1 MRHILTLRRRIQILL
16 RRPDVARQPI
26 IFDFT
31 KGQVYRTSDLL
42 SRISGLAETLRDAAT
57 NATKPR
63 VVKTVEGIPPNVVT
77 QPKK

>member
-1 MRHILTLRRRIQILL
+1 MAHILPFRRRVQILL
-16 RRPDVARQPI
+16 RRRNVARRPI

-31 KGQVYRTSDLL
+31 KGQVYRTSDRL
-42 SRISGLAETLRDAAT
+42 SRISDLAETLKDAAS

-63 VVKTVEGIPPNVVT
+63 VVKTVEGIPPQVIT

>member
-1 MRHILTLRRRIQILL
+1 
-16 RRPDVARQPI
+16 VARQPI

-31 KGQVYRTSDLL
+31 KGQVFRAGERS
-42 SRISGLAETLRDAAT
+42 SRISDLTEALKDAAT

-63 VVKTVEGIPPNVVT
+63 VVKTVEGIPPQVIA